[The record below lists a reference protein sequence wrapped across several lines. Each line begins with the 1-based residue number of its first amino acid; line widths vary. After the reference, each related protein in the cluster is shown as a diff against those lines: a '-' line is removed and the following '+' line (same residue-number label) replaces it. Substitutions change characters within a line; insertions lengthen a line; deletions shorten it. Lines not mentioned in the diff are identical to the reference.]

1 MLSLSADL
9 SDATVNLQ
17 MINGDEA
24 ATDGDVAH
32 ARALMKFAE
41 TFALRDEQSL
51 ADARETLLDEAGP
64 GVLVDAAAVAA
75 NFQRMVRIAD
85 STGIPL
91 DTRSAAM
98 SVDIRKEL
106 DLQRFGSA
114 KNTPPTSLK
123 TKLLSY
129 IARPMAKIM
138 LRRMEAKAQK
148 DRS

>member
-24 ATDGDVAH
+24 ATAGDVAH
-32 ARALMKFAE
+32 AKALMNFAE
-41 TFALRDEQSL
+41 SFARRDESAL
-51 ADARETLLDEAGP
+51 VDARSQLLEEAGAA
-64 GVLVDAAAVAA
+64 VLVDAAAVAA

-91 DTRSAAM
+91 DARNVALSAT
-98 SVDIRKEL
+98 IRKEL

-114 KNTPPTSLK
+114 DNTPPATLK
-123 TKLLSY
+123 LRLLSL
-129 IARPMAKIM
+129 IARPLAKRM
-138 LRRMEAKAQK
+138 LKKNNA
-148 DRS
+148 

>member
-24 ATDGDVAH
+24 ATAGDVAH
-32 ARALMKFAE
+32 AKALMNFAE
-41 TFALRDEQSL
+41 SFARRDESAL
-51 ADARETLLDEAGP
+51 VDARSQLLEEAGAA
-64 GVLVDAAAVAA
+64 VLVDAAAVAA

-91 DTRSAAM
+91 DARNVALSAT
-98 SVDIRKEL
+98 VRKEL

-114 KNTPPTSLK
+114 DNTPPATLK
-123 TKLLSY
+123 LRLLSL
-129 IARPMAKIM
+129 IARPLAKRM
-138 LRRMEAKAQK
+138 LKKNNA
-148 DRS
+148 

>member
-24 ATDGDVAH
+24 ATAGDVAH
-32 ARALMKFAE
+32 AKALMNFAE
-41 TFALRDEQSL
+41 AFARRDESAL
-51 ADARETLLDEAGP
+51 LEARAQLLEEAGAA
-64 GVLVDAAAVAA
+64 VLVDAAAVAA

-91 DTRSAAM
+91 DARNVALSAN
-98 SVDIRKEL
+98 IRKEL

-114 KNTPPTSLK
+114 DNTPPATLK
-123 TKLLSY
+123 LRLLSL
-129 IARPMAKIM
+129 IAWPLAKRM
-138 LRRMEAKAQK
+138 LKKNNA
-148 DRS
+148 

>member
-24 ATDGDVAH
+24 ATTGDVAH
-32 ARALMKFAE
+32 AKALMNFAE
-41 TFALRDEQSL
+41 AFARRDESAL
-51 ADARETLLDEAGP
+51 LEARAQLLEEAGAA
-64 GVLVDAAAVAA
+64 VLVDAAAVAA

-91 DTRSAAM
+91 DARNVALSAN
-98 SVDIRKEL
+98 IRKEL

-114 KNTPPTSLK
+114 DNTPPATLK
-123 TKLLSY
+123 LRLLSL
-129 IARPMAKIM
+129 IAWPLAKRM
-138 LRRMEAKAQK
+138 LKKNNA
-148 DRS
+148 